1 MLQGADDGFTS
12 ALKTTV
18 GTSGTHPGTEA
29 CRVTV
34 LACKTPSTRLRKV
47 VLGKGPTACTM
58 FEDKSVR
65 GNEKALPGKTP
76 ASITLAARCA

>member
-18 GTSGTHPGTEA
+18 RISGTHPGTEA

-47 VLGKGPTACTM
+47 VLGKGQTACTL
-58 FEDKSVR
+58 FEDKPAR
-65 GNEKALPGKTP
+65 GNDKAG
-76 ASITLAARCA
+76 IT